1 MSRCCVCFNEI
12 QELSNWEYQCQTC
25 RDGIICYTCFHNV
38 TNNRRL
44 NLLRHST
51 SINDNKK
58 ILRCPCC
65 RQINWKHLHNEIV
78 NNMYLD
84 IENKYKR
91 GIATLAEHV
100 FYRNWCSIEKDDD
113 IYDDYRNDESDSDYD
128 SDDDSDDDSEE
139 GDITLKEIKIGDIR
153 KIKTETKREKIIRVV
168 VKEIL
173 QNEYIGTV
181 LTFGS
186 TYIFGDIVSFTK
198 DDIVFTK
205 DKYGY

>member
-1 MSRCCVCFNEI
+1 
-12 QELSNWEYQCQTC
+12 
-25 RDGIICYTCFHNV
+25 V
-38 TNNRRL
+38 TNRRKW
-44 NLLRHST
+44 NLLRHSAT
-51 SINDNKK
+51 INDNKK

-100 FYRNWCSIEKDDD
+100 FYRNWCSIEKDD
-113 IYDDYRNDESDSDYD
+113 EDSDEDSDDED

-139 GDITLKEIKIGDIR
+139 GDITSKEIKIKDIV
-153 KIKTETKREKIIRVV
+153 KLKTEKGKIIRVV
-168 VKEIL
+168 VIEIL
-173 QNEYIGTV
+173 QNEYIGAV
-181 LTFGS
+181 LSFCS
-186 TYIFGDIVSFTK
+186 EYEFYDILSFTK

-205 DKYGY
+205 DYVA